1 MFEGILCGFSAALC
15 NSIGYLSSAK
25 FLKCCNEPVRLL
37 VYAQIW
43 MMILTAPFVY
53 FVLPE
58 QGIVDLKNFLTA
70 LICFIFV
77 FFVGQGSFFTALR
90 FFEASKL
97 SSLLGMKII
106 VLTLVYTVFYDM
118 VPNGLQIIAILISAV
133 AAVMINWSGKGKFLT
148 AGWLFVAITLV
159 CYSFS
164 DINET
169 AMILCLKNSSLGTF
183 RSALGAAAVGYT
195 ALGVCSLPGLF
206 FVKFEKKLFLLSF
219 PYAFLWL
226 FSQVML
232 FCCYALILPIF
243 GNMILASRGVF
254 SVILGGVLARC
265 GVRDL
270 DASISGK
277 QWLLRG
283 VAALLMI
290 VAIALYSYAVMK

>member
-1 MFEGILCGFSAALC
+1 MLTGILCGFGAALC
-15 NSIGYLSSAK
+15 NSFGYLSSAR

-37 VYAQIW
+37 VYAQVW

-53 FVLPE
+53 FLLPE
-58 QGIVDLKNFLTA
+58 QGIADLKKFLTA
-70 LICFIFV
+70 LIYFVIV
-77 FFVGQGSFFTALR
+77 FFVGQGAFFTALR

-97 SSLLGMKII
+97 SSLLGLKII
-106 VLTLVYTVFYDM
+106 VLTLIYAVFHNM
-118 VPNGLQIIAILISAV
+118 TTNWMQITAILISAL

-148 AGWLFVAITLV
+148 VGWVFVITTLV
-159 CYSFS
+159 CYSLS

-169 AMILCLKNSSLGTF
+169 AMVLCFKESSMGTLH
-183 RSALGAAAVGYT
+183 SALAATAAGYT

-226 FSQVML
+226 LSQVML
-232 FCCYALILPIF
+232 FCCYALILPVF
-243 GNMILASRGVF
+243 GNVILASRGLF

-270 DASISGK
+270 DAAISGK

-290 VAIALYSYAVMK
+290 GAIGLYSYARMK